1 MAEDPLVPMDADV
14 YENQLKPWLGTQRFA
29 WADAHTRPGPRGIR
43 LVPRAL
49 RDAFVRRANQRA
61 ITDAEEEALRQALP
75 LPGDAPDWDQREIYN
90 RDR

>member
-1 MAEDPLVPMDADV
+1 MAETTLVPMDADV
-14 YENQLKPWLGTQRFA
+14 YENQLKPWLGKQRFA

-43 LVPRAL
+43 LVPRVL
-49 RDAFVRRANQRA
+49 RDAFVHRANQRA
-61 ITDAEEEALRQALP
+61 ITDAEEQALRQALP